1 MAPWHAFP
9 RLRDLLRPAT
19 WADAVAIL
27 SFLAPLTGE
36 ASGFPRVLRTLRLL
50 QTYQLLSRLRAD
62 SAGSGE
68 TKSWHWPS
76 INGPQS
82 PAELTRL

>member
-36 ASGFPRVLRTLRLL
+36 TGGFPRVLRTLRLL

-62 SAGSGE
+62 SA
-68 TKSWHWPS
+68 
-76 INGPQS
+76 
-82 PAELTRL
+82 